1 MESQTKFALTPIA
14 GAVATALCPAQQAT
28 AQAADSDSVA
38 LEEIIVTATKR
49 TLSVQ
54 DIPASV
60 QAITSEALA
69 AMGARDID
77 DYARF
82 IPAVNVVNQGAGD
95 TTIIFRGAIT
105 GTGYI
110 AQSTSS
116 VYLNEQSLTQTGAQP
131 MIRMVDVNRVEA
143 LAGPQG
149 TLYGSDAQ
157 AGTMRIITNKPVM
170 NEFETIF
177 DGELRGGEHSDAS
190 YRGSLVF
197 NVPLV
202 DDKLAAR
209 VVLYND
215 HDGGFIDN
223 VLGSTPDTLAVQNP
237 NRPLAEWDD
246 DPSTFPD
253 SDRAFDLPAEWG
265 TLDNAAS
272 VEKRWNDA
280 DISGARLSL
289 LWQLNDSWS
298 IDISALGQQIDG
310 GSGNHYDPFVGD
322 LQTVRFHD
330 EWRKDD
336 YEMYSLTLN
345 GDLGFADLVASVS
358 YYERDVVYSRDIT
371 IYGHYWGGRYCI
383 DSYYTRESL
392 DYYDHDEDG
401 DYYELAY
408 PDYWENPDTGY
419 IVWYPVY
426 CMGETL
432 DSDYFQAYYEPW
444 QQDKLTA
451 EIRLSSEGE
460 TLDWI
465 VGLYRDESNDSWQAP
480 FAGGTTGGKYNGRD
494 GNTYQDSISLQFM
507 EWYHACYTFEEA
519 CDGSAS
525 KTWPE
530 ATDWWYAESDT
541 DWEQTAFFGQINWH
555 LTDAIDLT
563 LGGRYFDRTNNNL
576 YRVDHPGDLGLNGE
590 PDPADAASREFRL
603 ANNNVAPDRKATET
617 EFIPKVSLSYSMDN
631 DRMIYGLYT
640 QGTRPGGVNRSRGEP
655 FFSTSYDS
663 DTMDNYELGYRSS
676 FGDGRGRFNATA
688 YHMLWSDY
696 QLELTDP
703 SNLPCDDPSD
713 TIPGMCGQPWQAIVT
728 NAGEAHITGVNF
740 ELDYAISDSWVF
752 GANATF
758 LEAETDT
765 TADLTGDGENDL
777 VGGLR
782 LPITPEVKASAWLD
796 FTTPSQMLGGEV
808 AFARLQA
815 SYTGDSVNTLNPAS
829 KETSPMPQL
838 KNEAYVIA
846 DVRVGIR
853 GADWEVSA
861 FVNNI
866 ADERAAYNI
875 GSAQMNWALGNA
887 AEGHDHFQ
895 KRYVARPREYGVRY
909 MKRWGN

>member
-1 MESQTKFALTPIA
+1 MEMQKKYALTPIA
-14 GAVATALCPAQQAT
+14 GAVATALCPAQQAV
-28 AQAADSDSVA
+28 AQDAGG

-49 TLSVQ
+49 ESSIQ
-54 DIPASV
+54 DIPASI

-82 IPAVNVVNQGAGD
+82 VPAVNVVNYGAGD
-95 TTIIFRGAIT
+95 TTVIFRGAIT

-131 MIRMVDVNRVEA
+131 MIRMVDIERVEA

-157 AGTMRIITNKPVM
+157 AGTMRIITNKPVL
-170 NEFETIF
+170 NEFEAIF
-177 DGELRGGEHSDAS
+177 DGEFRAGSQSDES

-197 NVPLV
+197 NVPMV
-202 DDKLAAR
+202 DDTLAAR

-223 VLGSTPDTLAVQNP
+223 VFGHTPDSLAIQNP

-246 DPSTFPD
+246 DPGTFPD
-253 SDRAFDLPAEWG
+253 SPRAFDLPAEWG
-265 TLDNAAS
+265 SLDNRAS

-280 DISGARLSL
+280 DVKGARLSL

-298 IDISALGQQIDG
+298 IDLTALTQEIDG
-310 GSGNHYDPFVGD
+310 GAGNHYDPFVGD

-330 EWRKDD
+330 EWREDD
-336 YEMYSLTLN
+336 YEMFSLVVN

-358 YYERDVVYSRDIT
+358 YYEREAVYMSDIT
-371 IYGHYWGGRYCI
+371 VYAHYWGGRYCI
-383 DSYYTRESL
+383 DSYYTTTTVS
-392 DYYDHDEDG
+392 YYDLDENG
-401 DYYELAY
+401 YYDDVLY
-408 PDYWENPDTGY
+408 PYYWENPDTGY

-451 EIRLSSEGE
+451 EIRLSSQGD
-460 TLDWI
+460 TIDWI

-480 FAGGTTGGKYNGRD
+480 FAGPTVGGRYNGSD
-494 GNTYQDSISLQFM
+494 GNLYQDSISLQYM
-507 EWYHACYTFEEA
+507 EFYHSCWTFYQPYVG
-519 CDGSAS
+519 C
-525 KTWPE
+525 TYVTYPE
-530 ATDWWYAESDT
+530 ATDWWYADSDT
-541 DWEQTAFFGQINWH
+541 DWEQTALFGEVKWH
-555 LTDAIDLT
+555 LSDRMDLT
-563 LGGRYFDRTNNNL
+563 VGGRYFDRTNNNL

-590 PDPADAASREFRL
+590 PDTGDEASRIYRL
-603 ANNNVAPDRKATET
+603 ANNNIAPDRKATET
-617 EFIPKVSLSYSMDN
+617 EFIPKISLSYNVDD
-631 DRMIYGLYT
+631 DRMVYGLYT

-655 FFSTSYDS
+655 FFSTSYSS
-663 DTMDNYELGYRSS
+663 DLMDNYELGYRSS

-688 YHMLWSDY
+688 YHMVWSDY

-703 SNLPCDDPSD
+703 SNVACDNPGEV
-713 TIPGMCGQPWQAIVT
+713 IPNVCGQPWQAIVT

-740 ELDYAISDSWVF
+740 ELDYAINDNWVF

-782 LPITPEVKASAWLD
+782 LPITPETKGSMWLD
-796 FTTPSQMLGGEV
+796 YTTPAFGDKEV
-808 AFARLQA
+808 FGRLQA

-829 KETSPMPQL
+829 QDSSPMPQL
-838 KNEAYVIA
+838 SNDSYVIA
-846 DVRVGIR
+846 DLRAGVRGD
-853 GADWEVSA
+853 DWEVA
-861 FVNNI
+861 FFINNL
-866 ADERAAYNI
+866 ADERATHNI
-875 GSAQMNWALGNA
+875 GSAQMNWAFANE
-887 AEGHDHFQ
+887 AEGRDHFQ
-895 KRYVARPREYGVRY
+895 KRYVARPRELGMRF
-909 MKRWGN
+909 MKRWGD